1 MIYKAKE
8 NAATDS
14 ESRKKEDDK
23 INEIFLS
30 SIDMEYKQI
39 MKTIRLGRKTDE
51 DINRPLLISFNTEQ
65 DLIEIKRNLPK
76 LKKTTAKIRN
86 LRISPDRSLNKR
98 EDVLN
103 LVTKVK
109 KLQRSGRRKL
119 CVSGSKN
126 ADTKFKEER
135 KTRKLNFWYTNI
147 DTITKTQH

>member
-8 NAATDS
+8 SAATDS

-30 SIDMEYKQI
+30 SIDMEYKQV

-65 DLIEIKRNLPK
+65 DLFEIKRNLPK

-109 KLQRSGRRKL
+109 NFNDQEEGNFVYLDRRTQILNLKKNGRL
-119 CVSGSKN
+119 EN
-126 ADTKFKEER
+126 
-135 KTRKLNFWYTNI
+135 
-147 DTITKTQH
+147 